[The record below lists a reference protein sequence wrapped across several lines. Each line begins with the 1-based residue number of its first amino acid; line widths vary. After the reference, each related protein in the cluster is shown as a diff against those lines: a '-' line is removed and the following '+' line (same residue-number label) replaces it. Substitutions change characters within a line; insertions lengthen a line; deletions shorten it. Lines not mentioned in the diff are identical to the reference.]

1 MTNTKAYRET
11 KAALVGKTEQELAN
25 MLSDLGRKAAS
36 QSERASRTTMHR
48 YFAVED
54 TLKAGWGR

>member
-11 KAALVGKTEQELAN
+11 KAALAGKSEQELAS
-25 MLSDLGRKAAS
+25 MLADLGAKAAG
-36 QSERASRTTMHR
+36 QSERASRTTMQR

>member
-11 KAALVGKTEQELAN
+11 KATLAGKGEQELAT
-25 MLSDLGRKAAS
+25 MLRDLANKAAA
-36 QSERASRTTMHR
+36 QSERASRTTMQR